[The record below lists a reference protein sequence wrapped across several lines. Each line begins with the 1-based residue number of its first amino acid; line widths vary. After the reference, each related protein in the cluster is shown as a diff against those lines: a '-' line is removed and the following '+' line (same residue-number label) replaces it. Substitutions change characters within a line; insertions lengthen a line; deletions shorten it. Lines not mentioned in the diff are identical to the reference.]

1 MKNLKFS
8 LALKSIS
15 YILMPVLFLNII
27 INLFSIVYYDE
38 YKNDIDGKITYF
50 QTQRF
55 ANNYF
60 RTINAVVNDY
70 YEQYDY
76 DKNTITITLED
87 ELKNKTEAERFEHS
101 SVVSYEE
108 ENGINYIYNKNRRYD
123 YLIIDKTGKAFTNI
137 TKTLSTDTIEELKDY
152 IKSKTYFWNYENNTV
167 NTNIEKMT
175 FENIAYDGYFEQIR
189 KTDFAVYTSINNEN
203 SNEFYKYNLLYEI
216 VSSKYQ
222 YASVNIAI
230 SSILLITMF
239 IYTVASIGHKRETE
253 GIYLNSLDEI
263 PLEIVSIISGL
274 LLTIEI
280 VLIQLPIKT
289 IVNDMSISSRMIDT
303 MIGLSFV
310 IGFAMYATI
319 AITGVTIVRRIK
331 AKVFWK
337 NTCLN
342 KFIKWIQK
350 GANDLLFSSKITTVK
365 VIVVFIIFIWIQF
378 LLMIQCMA
386 NFVGGVI
393 CLLIF
398 WAIVLKILLNRINKI
413 NNLKSKIKDIYDGNK
428 NSTPLEVEEFNGEL
442 KEVAIQLNDI
452 AGGLSNAIEEAMKS
466 ERLKTELI
474 TNVSHDIKTPLT
486 SIINYIDLIKQEN
499 IKNKQ
504 VKEYLDVLDN
514 KSQRLKKLTED
525 LIEAS
530 KVSSGNIKLNMEKLN
545 VKELIKQVGGEF
557 EDKFKDKG
565 LEIIE
570 NLPKEDIYIEADS
583 RYMFRVMEN
592 MYVNISKYALEN
604 SRIYVDIEKDDN
616 IVKIVLKNISQ
627 DKLNIS
633 VDELMQRFVRGDS
646 ARTTEGSGLGIS
658 IAKSLTQIQN
668 GKFNIYLDG
677 DLFKVVIEFKIV

>member
-1 MKNLKFS
+1 MRNLKFS

-15 YILMPVLFLNII
+15 YIVMPILFLNII

-38 YKNDIDGKITYF
+38 YKNDIDGKMTYF

-60 RTINAVVNDY
+60 RTINAVVNEY

-76 DKNTITITLED
+76 DKNTVTIKLED
-87 ELKNKTEAERFEHS
+87 ELKNKAEAEKLEHS
-101 SVVSYEE
+101 SVVSYEQ

-123 YLIIDKTGKAFTNI
+123 YLIIDKAGNAFTNI
-137 TKTLSTDTIEELKDY
+137 TKTISTDTIEELKAY
-152 IKSKTYFWNYENNTV
+152 IKSKAYFWNYEDNVV

-175 FENIAYDGYFEQIR
+175 FENIAYDGYFEQI
-189 KTDFAVYTSINNEN
+189 KNTGFTVYTSINNEN
-203 SNEFYKYNLLYEI
+203 SNEFYKYNMLYEL

-230 SSILLITMF
+230 SSILLITIF
-239 IYTVASIGHKRETE
+239 IYTVASIGHKKETD
-253 GIYLNSLDEI
+253 GIYLNTLDEI
-263 PLEIVSIISGL
+263 PLEIVGIISGL
-274 LLTIEI
+274 LLFIEI
-280 VLIQLPIKT
+280 VLVQLPIKA
-289 IVNDMSISSRMIDT
+289 IVNDASISNRMIDT
-303 MIGLSFV
+303 MLGLSFV
-310 IGFAMYATI
+310 IGISMYITI
-319 AITGVTIVRRIK
+319 AITGVTIIRRIK

-337 NTCLN
+337 NTCLYN
-342 KFIKWIQK
+342 FIKWIQK
-350 GANDLLFSSKITTVK
+350 CANDLLFSSTITTAK
-365 VIVVFIIFIWIQF
+365 VIVILVILIWIQF
-378 LLMIQCMA
+378 LLMLQYMA
-386 NFVGGVI
+386 NAVGATI

-398 WAIVLKILLNRINKI
+398 WGIILKIILNRINKI

-428 NSTPLEVEEFNGEL
+428 NSIPLDVEEFSGEL

-504 VKEYLDVLDN
+504 VKEYLDVLDS

-530 KVSSGNIKLNMEKLN
+530 KVSSGNIKLNIEKLN

-557 EDKFKDKG
+557 EDKFKNRG

-570 NLPKEDIYIEADS
+570 NLPQEDIYIEADS

-604 SRIYVDIEKDDN
+604 SRIYVDIEKNDN

-677 DLFKVVIEFKIV
+677 DLFKVVIEFKII